1 MNAVEL
7 CGLTRSFHGKTAVEP
22 LQLSLH
28 EGELFALLGLNGAGK
43 TTTLRMLSG
52 LLPPDGGD
60 ALLLGHSICRE
71 PQAAKANL
79 NLSPQETAVAPN
91 LTARE
96 NLCLTARIW
105 GISRTEAHRRAEEL
119 LTAFSLTDKS
129 SARAKTLS
137 GGQQRRLSLAMA
149 LMTRP
154 HILLL
159 DEPTLG
165 LDVLA
170 RRELWQQIRA
180 LHGQVTILLTTHYLE
195 EAEALADRIGIM
207 SRGRLT
213 ALGTVEELKAQA
225 GCASFPDAFITLAT
239 EGGICA

>member
-1 MNAVEL
+1 MNAIEL
-7 CGLTRSFHGKTAVEP
+7 CGLTRSFHGKTVVEP
-22 LQLSLH
+22 LQLSLR

-71 PQAAKANL
+71 PQAAKASL

-91 LTARE
+91 LTVRE

-105 GISRTEAHRRAEEL
+105 GVPRAEARRRAEHFL
-119 LTAFSLTDKS
+119 ASFSLTEKA
-129 SARAKTLS
+129 SARARTLS

-154 HILLL
+154 RILLL

-213 ALGTVEELKAQA
+213 ALGTAEELKQQT
-225 GCASFPDAFITLAT
+225 GCVNFSDAFLALAT
-239 EGGICA
+239 EGGVCA